1 MMVLMFCET
10 LLSSQVIGEILDTLG
25 LTECRTTR
33 CDQHINQRSRKLL
46 NYDKTLKP
54 KESKGWQT
62 SLAWIIFLVGLI
74 TIFPWTKTNKTK
86 LQIESDIRGAEKK
99 IGNRP

>member
-1 MMVLMFCET
+1 MLCER

-25 LTECRTTR
+25 LTECKTTR
-33 CDQHINQRSRKLL
+33 CYQHINQRSRKLL
-46 NYDKTLKP
+46 NCDETLKP
-54 KESKGWQT
+54 QESKGWQP
-62 SLAWIIFLVGLI
+62 SLALIIFLVGLI
-74 TIFPWTKTNKTK
+74 TIFLWTKTNKTK

>member
-1 MMVLMFCET
+1 MSGYNLHRW
-10 LLSSQVIGEILDTLG
+10 LG
-25 LTECRTTR
+25 RYLTPW
-33 CDQHINQRSRKLL
+33 DSPSVKQQGMINTSIRDLE
-46 NYDKTLKP
+46 NYSIMIKTLTP
-54 KESKGWQT
+54 KESKVWRA
-62 SLAWIIFLVGLI
+62 SLALIIFLVGLI

>member
-1 MMVLMFCET
+1 MMAMIFSEKLQ
-10 LLSSQVIGEILDTLG
+10 SSQVIGEILDTLG

-33 CDQHINQRSRKLL
+33 CDQHINQSSRKLL
-46 NYDKTLKP
+46 NYDETPTP
-54 KESKGWQT
+54 KESKGWHT
-62 SLAWIIFLVGLI
+62 SLALIIFLVGLI

-86 LQIESDIRGAEKK
+86 LQIESDIRGTEKK

>member
-1 MMVLMFCET
+1 MMAVMFCER
-10 LLSSQVIGEILDTLG
+10 LQSSQVIGEILDTLG
-25 LTECRTTR
+25 LTECKTTR
-33 CDQHINQRSRKLL
+33 YDQHINQRSRKLL
-46 NYDKTLKP
+46 NYDKTLTP

-62 SLAWIIFLVGLI
+62 SLALIIFLVELV